1 MILDPRGEKFRGGK
15 KKKKIFKKIYNKYI
29 FNVQNIHFSKFEAL
43 DVFFFSKEITNSKL
57 KKKKK
62 NFASTVIHFISKIIP
77 DTSVKKKEK
86 LNN

>member
-1 MILDPRGEKFRGGK
+1 MF
-15 KKKKIFKKIYNKYI
+15 KIFI
-29 FNVQNIHFSKFEAL
+29 FQ
-43 DVFFFSKEITNSKL
+43 NSKL
-57 KKKKK
+57 SMCFFFERNNEFEIKKKKK